1 MANIF
6 RLASRCDEPA
16 TDGEGEGE
24 MVDTP
29 AEQESAEIAS
39 SSVPNSAIPKRHFIQ
54 RSFCWWDNMWRGIF
68 AYLGDWMFILF
79 KLWAGML
86 AISFLLSSFVALY
99 ADMGDKQLDN
109 LLLNGWLQEIVD
121 IFSIVPVGFLLF
133 MVVNFPGNYNS
144 REWPTNFANAQ
155 RIIILFSAA
164 HMATFKC
171 A

>member
-1 MANIF
+1 
-6 RLASRCDEPA
+6 
-16 TDGEGEGE
+16 
-24 MVDTP
+24 
-29 AEQESAEIAS
+29 
-39 SSVPNSAIPKRHFIQ
+39 
-54 RSFCWWDNMWRGIF
+54 MWRGIF